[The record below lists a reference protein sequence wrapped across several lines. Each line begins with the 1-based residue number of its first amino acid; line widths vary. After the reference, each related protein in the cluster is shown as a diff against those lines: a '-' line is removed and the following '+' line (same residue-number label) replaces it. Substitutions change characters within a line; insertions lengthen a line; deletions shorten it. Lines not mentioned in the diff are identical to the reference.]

1 MGSGVIFRG
10 QSLAGMHSV
19 KILSSKNDS
28 RPHFPGL
35 TIRGLRTTAVNV
47 PMKRALGTSAR
58 RMDIAPLVLIDLETQ
73 EGVTGRAY
81 VFCYLPAAAA
91 GVESILRDA
100 AAFVTGDRVSP
111 VDLNAKLARHF
122 RLLGVRGIVTMAL
135 AGLDAACWDALAV
148 AAGVPLVALLG
159 GSTRPILAYNSNGM
173 SIRDAGSGIRDPLSE
188 LADEAEALLHEG
200 NFTAIKLRLGYAT
213 LDEDRAALHAVR
225 ARVPRG
231 TVLMAD
237 YNQAL
242 TVAEALERGRALDAE
257 GLAWIEEPVR
267 HDDYAGHATLTR
279 ELATPIQIGENFDT
293 PNAMAEALAAQ
304 ACDYAMPDFARIG
317 GVSGWLE
324 AAALAQ
330 AAGMEMSSHLYPEF
344 SAHLLAVT
352 PTCHWLE
359 YVDWAAPVL
368 REPIEIRDGHAI
380 IPNRP
385 GAGIEW
391 NDAAVTRFRA

>member
-1 MGSGVIFRG
+1 MAIT
-10 QSLAGMHSV
+10 A
-19 KILSSKNDS
+19 
-28 RPHFPGL
+28 PTL
-35 TIRGLRTTAVNV
+35 TIRGLRTTAVQV

-58 RMDIAPLVLIDLETQ
+58 RMDIAPLVLIDLETE

-81 VFCYLPAAAA
+81 VFCYLPAATV
-91 GVESILRDA
+91 GVEAILRDA
-100 AAFVTGDRVSP
+100 AARVKGDRVNP
-111 VDLNAKLARHF
+111 RDLNARLARHF

-135 AGLDAACWDALAV
+135 AGFDAACWDALAV
-148 AAGVPLVALLG
+148 AAGLPLVALLG
-159 GSTRPILAYNSNGM
+159 GSVGQIRAYNSNG
-173 SIRDAGSGIRDPLSE
+173 LSLME
-188 LADEAEALLHEG
+188 TGALADDAQALLEEG
-200 NFTAIKLRLGYAT
+200 NFDAVKLRLGYAA
-213 LDEDRAALHAVR
+213 LREDLAALNAVR
-225 ARVPRG
+225 ARVPSD
-231 TVLMAD
+231 TVIMAD

-242 TVAEALERGRALDAE
+242 TVAEALERGRALDTE
-257 GLAWIEEPVR
+257 GLAWIEEPIR
-267 HDDYAGHATLTR
+267 HDDYAGNATLTR

-293 PNAMAEALAAQ
+293 PNAMAEALAAR

-330 AAGMEMSSHLYPEF
+330 AARMEMSSHLYPEF

-352 PTCHWLE
+352 PTSHWLE

-391 NDAAVTRFRA
+391 DDAAVARFRA